1 MDRARGA
8 IRRHPHPGTP
18 GGAPMFDADLVRNRH
33 GPVGRW
39 IMDEM

>member
-8 IRRHPHPGTP
+8 FAARLSRECM
-18 GGAPMFDADLVRNRH
+18 GAPVFDAQLVRNRH

-39 IMDEM
+39 IM